1 MKINLV
7 NLFSILFVFSLISS
21 VILPAYAEVT
31 SFQTNSAFYKG
42 GNQIQFSGKIAPGDP
57 QNVYIVIYGSNN
69 NYVLLSSG
77 TADNNNAFQI
87 TVDTGTQDNKPK
99 FSLKGIY
106 NATAFIMN
114 KASGKTIDFVFS
126 PDGSPIAPSSPTS
139 LTATAYSSTEIFL
152 NWSTPM
158 MNGGSPITEYK
169 IERNDG
175 NGFNAIQ
182 NTLTLTYQDTGL
194 TPNKQYS
201 YRVSAIN
208 SAGTSTPSNVVY
220 ATTPSV
226 PVQTIPPDSSGTSAQ
241 NNTGTTQTT
250 DVQAIYDEI
259 QKRIENAKRLQ
270 QLMQAKSKE
279 VSLNENVNLGDSIGN
294 ISTSNVK
301 TISENKLLSV
311 DFNNILYPL
320 IALAGAGVIIAVLY
334 VKKNKLWFNSDFK
347 STNRDDDDSMKSVEK
362 EDDAVEDYS
371 LMILKNRLAKGEIT
385 IEEFNRLKDAL
396 KEP

>member
-31 SFQTNSAFYKG
+31 SIQTNEAFYKG
-42 GNQIQFSGKIAPGDP
+42 GSQIHFSGTIAPGDSP
-57 QNVYIVIYGSNN
+57 YVTVVIYDSNN
-69 NYVLLSSG
+69 KFVLLSSG
-77 TADNNNAFQI
+77 VVDSNNAYQI
-87 TVDTGTQDNKPK
+87 MVDTSTTSNHPK

-114 KASGKTIDFVFS
+114 QAAGKTVDFVFS
-126 PDGSPIAPSSPTS
+126 PDGSSIAPSSPIS
-139 LTATAYSSTEIFL
+139 LSATPFLSTEIDL
-152 NWSTPM
+152 SWYAPK
-158 MNGGSPITEYK
+158 MNGGSSITGYQ
-169 IERNDG
+169 IERDSG
-175 NGFNAIQ
+175 NGFNVIKNNAI
-182 NTLTLTYQDTGL
+182 LTYQDTGL
-194 TPNKQYS
+194 TSSKQYS

-208 SAGTSTPSNVVY
+208 SAGTSTTSNVVY

-226 PVQTIPPDSSGTSAQ
+226 PVQSIPPGSSGTSAQ

-259 QKRIENAKRLQ
+259 QKRVENAKRLQ
-270 QLMQAKSKE
+270 QLMQEKPKKI
-279 VSLNENVNLGDSIGN
+279 SLNENVNLGDSIGN
-294 ISTSNVK
+294 VSTSNAGA
-301 TISENKLLSV
+301 TSENKLLSV

-320 IALAGAGVIIAVLY
+320 IALAGVGVIVAVLY

-347 STNRDDDDSMKSVEK
+347 STNIHDDSMKPVEK
-362 EDDAVEDYS
+362 DDVIEDYS
-371 LMILKNRLAKGEIT
+371 LMILKNRLAKGDIT